1 MKTILKILIIPL
13 LVISSQNENVK
24 NKNIFITFNLKKLPK
39 ISTKTLFDLGFSE
52 IEYIPLETNEK
63 CLIQKS
69 INLDMPGDRLI
80 IGNNFYLIKQFNSI
94 LQFRNNGS
102 FVAKIGTVG
111 RGPNEFQVCHD
122 LEIDEKGQIYIVDGF
137 RKKFYTY
144 SENGEFIKTTNI
156 PLDGVIEFRLVEGM
170 FLCYNE
176 NNLGKVK
183 NSFILIDKNGN
194 VVKSFPNLYPYAK
207 TPNMGYTFQENL
219 FYRFNN
225 KLFKKEVYSDT
236 IFTFEN
242 MKFVAH
248 LSIEVGDKLMTPKV
262 QSELTGM
269 DIAKNYISPQNLFEF
284 GDYVYYQFMYKF
296 NFSSTLIY
304 SFIGSKLDN
313 SQFLFDPEQG
323 LVNDLDGG
331 PNILPLTIKDENTII
346 SSVDAIK
353 LKAHVASEAF
363 RNSKPK
369 YPEKKKE
376 LEKLANRLKETDN
389 PVLIM
394 VRLKK

>member
-94 LQFRNNGS
+94 LKFRNNGS
-102 FVAKIGTVG
+102 FIAKIGTVG
-111 RGPNEFQVCHD
+111 RGPDEFQICHD

-183 NSFILIDKNGN
+183 NSFILIDKNGK
-194 VVKSFPNLYPYAK
+194 VVKSFPNIYPYTK

-236 IFTFEN
+236 IFMFED

-248 LSIEVGDKLMTPKV
+248 LSIEVGDKLITPKV
-262 QSELTGM
+262 QSELAGM
-269 DIAKNYISPQNLFEF
+269 DIAKKYISPQNLFEF
-284 GDYVYYQFMYKF
+284 GDYIYYQFMYTF

-313 SQFLFDPEQG
+313 SHFLLDTGQG

-376 LEKLANRLKETDN
+376 LEKLANSLKETDN